1 LQLKKDSVTLNN
13 IGQNGSDRK
22 RETEMETTE
31 EKTLDQR
38 LYEMYVE
45 VSWLEDEINDMVQ
58 SEPSDYLKWASKVTR
73 EARDNLYEA
82 SSAIR
87 FQKII

>member
-1 LQLKKDSVTLNN
+1 MT
-13 IGQNGSDRK
+13 
-22 RETEMETTE
+22 METTE

-38 LYEMYVE
+38 LYEIYVE

-87 FQKII
+87 FQKSFEGV